1 LLSKIKGYR
10 EQGKSIVFTNGCFD
24 VIHAGHIKLLKSA
37 KTHGDLLIV
46 GLNNDKSIATLK
58 GENRPYHSMRDRINV
73 LEQMEC
79 VDHIVTFSATTPL
92 ELIKKIKP
100 NVLIKGGEYQ
110 LERIVGSSF
119 VKSYGGDVKTIKM
132 HKKLSTTDAGTY
144 L

>member
-1 LLSKIKGYR
+1 MLSKIKVYK
-10 EQGKSIVFTNGCFD
+10 EQSKTIVFTNGCFD

-37 KTHGDLLIV
+37 KKYGDLLIV

-58 GENRPYHSMRDRINV
+58 GENRPYHSMRDRISV

-79 VDHIVTFSATTPL
+79 VDHIVTFNTTTPL

-100 NVLIKGGEYQ
+100 NVLIKGGEYRP
-110 LERIVGSSF
+110 EEIVGSSF

-132 HKKLSTTDAGTY
+132 HRNLSSTDASTY